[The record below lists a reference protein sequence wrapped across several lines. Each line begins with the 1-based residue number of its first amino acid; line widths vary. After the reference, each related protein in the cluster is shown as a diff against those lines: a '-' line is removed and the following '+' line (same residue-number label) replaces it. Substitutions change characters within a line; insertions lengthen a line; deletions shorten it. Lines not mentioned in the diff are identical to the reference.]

1 MLLHQGLLKETERR
15 KAELS
20 GLMETSSGLQTL
32 VQGSEAELEDKIF
45 SLNESWGQVRT
56 LTEDWLSA
64 VLVGGKCFLQSKLIF
79 RLCFLQEWSHGSETL
94 NLSSPLCVQS
104 HQNEVEIFDENLAH
118 ISTWLYQTQIHLDEA
133 ERLPLAEREKV
144 VKVRLLS
151 KKFPLNLFLEQNR

>member
-20 GLMETSSGLQTL
+20 SLMETSAGLQTL
-32 VQGSEAELEDKIF
+32 VQGSESELEDKMF
-45 SLNESWGQVRT
+45 GLNESWGQVRT

-64 VLVGGKCFLQSKLIF
+64 VLVGENVSCSRGVALVKCWTRF
-79 RLCFLQEWSHGSETL
+79 
-94 NLSSPLCVQS
+94 SPACVQS

-144 VKVRLLS
+144 VKVRPSAMTDCLS
-151 KKFPLNLFLEQNR
+151 VCLSVC